1 MRVAIIGGGLTGLTV
16 AYRRASLGDR
26 VTLYEASTR
35 LGGQL
40 STERSD
46 GFVVEHGAEGFV
58 ARSEAVAR
66 LATDLGIADR
76 LVEQLVHRSYRFDG
90 SSLLELAPGEAARL
104 LGFQVPSDELGRGI
118 RSFIGGMADLSDALV
133 DALEDRVDL
142 RLSSAAQR
150 VESSAGKLAVLFAA
164 GDGEHYDAVVVA
176 TGAVIAGELLS
187 NAFGARAAAL
197 CETTCTSSTTVTL
210 AYARAAIAHPLDGTG
225 FISIPQPLLGARAAT
240 FVSAKLPA
248 RAPAD
253 RALFRVFFRPTE
265 DELATETDATWVTR
279 AHEALKSSLGVTAE
293 PLRSWVSRW
302 PHALP
307 VIDAVHR
314 ARVSELET
322 ALTGSRIR
330 LAGSAFH
337 GSGIDA
343 AVRSAEQAAAA
354 LS

>member
-26 VTLYEASTR
+26 VTLYEASAR

-90 SSLLELAPGEAARL
+90 ASLLELAPGEAARL

-118 RSFIGGMADLSDALV
+118 RSFIGGMADLPDALV

-150 VESSAGKLAVLFAA
+150 IDSSAGKPRVSFAG
-164 GDGEHYDAVVVA
+164 GDSERYDAIVVA
-176 TGAVIAGELLS
+176 TGAVIAGELLV
-187 NAFGARAAAL
+187 NAFGSHAAAL
-197 CETTCTSSTTVTL
+197 REATCASSTTVTL
-210 AYARAAIAHPLDGTG
+210 AYPRAAIAHPLDATG
-225 FISIPQPLLGARAAT
+225 FISIPEPVFGARAAT

-248 RAPAD
+248 RAPAE

-265 DELATETDATWVTR
+265 DELATETDANWVTR
-279 AHEALKSSLGVTAE
+279 AHAALRASLGVEAE

-302 PHALP
+302 PQALP
-307 VIDAVHR
+307 VLDAAHR
-314 ARVSELET
+314 ARVSELES
-322 ALTGSRIR
+322 ALAGSQIR